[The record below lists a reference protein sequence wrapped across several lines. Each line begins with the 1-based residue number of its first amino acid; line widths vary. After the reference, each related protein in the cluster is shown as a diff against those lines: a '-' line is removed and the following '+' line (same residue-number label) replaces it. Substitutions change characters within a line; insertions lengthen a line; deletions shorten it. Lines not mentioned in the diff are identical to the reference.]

1 MTSITSTI
9 VAAVA
14 ALALSTGFVAAAVGP
29 AAVNSGPAV
38 AQLSTSAQASA

>member
-1 MTSITSTI
+1 MTSITHTI

-29 AAVNSGPAV
+29 AAASSGPAI
-38 AQLSTSAQASA
+38 AQISASAQASA